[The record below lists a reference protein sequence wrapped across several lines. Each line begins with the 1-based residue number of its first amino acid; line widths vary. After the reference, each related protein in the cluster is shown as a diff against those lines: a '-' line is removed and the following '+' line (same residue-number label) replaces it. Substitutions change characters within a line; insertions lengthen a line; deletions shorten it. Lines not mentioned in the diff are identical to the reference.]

1 MMERLIKNRVEEHL
15 RENGEGLTNNQ
26 YGFVKGRSTVDAIL
40 NVKGII
46 ESKLKKGMEV
56 IVISLDIRNAF
67 NSIEW
72 GEIRKAMKRKKLR
85 HICKG
90 L

>member
-46 ESKLKKGMEV
+46 ESKLKKG
-56 IVISLDIRNAF
+56 
-67 NSIEW
+67 W
-72 GEIRKAMKRKKLR
+72 K
-85 HICKG
+85 
-90 L
+90 